1 MGRLSGYTLAVA
13 KVLVSI
19 DDALLRRID
28 EAARGSKLS
37 RSAYLSRIAAE
48 ALGEAKGPGA
58 SPKVQAAFDRLDELF
73 ARNPS
78 GDEDSTTAIR
88 AERDARD
95 AHWG

>member
-1 MGRLSGYTLAVA
+1 MA

-37 RSAYLSRIAAE
+37 RSAYLSRVAAE

-58 SPKVQAAFDRLDELF
+58 SPKVQAAMARLDELF
-73 ARNPS
+73 ARNPRP
-78 GDEDSTTAIR
+78 EDSTTAIR

-95 AHWG
+95 AHWA

>member
-1 MGRLSGYTLAVA
+1 M
-13 KVLVSI
+13 SI

-28 EAARGSKLS
+28 EAARGAKLS
-37 RSAYLSRIAAE
+37 RSAYLSRAAEE

-58 SPKVQAAFDRLDELF
+58 SPKVREAMARLDELF
-73 ARNPS
+73 ARNPIP
-78 GDEDSTTAIR
+78 EDPTAAIR